1 MIGVTG
7 QSQQLQQKQQSH
19 HEAQHRSSHNNQSN
33 QHHNQPHHQHLVNH
47 RQSNANQKHNADDD
61 YLEDHGMRIGHNY
74 QAEIPQFIAYAP
86 APEYYEDEKAIRVWS
101 PHNKIPD
108 HILDEFIGKAKD
120 KFFYNMEQALG
131 MLSWHKF
138 DLNRAYADLANFVP
152 YPNEWSV
159 EDKVLFEQAYQF
171 HEKQF
176 NKIKQML
183 PDKPMASLINYY
195 YMWKKTR
202 TRASLMERQTRRF
215 AASKK
220 NAGTNENSDEG
231 SAEEDDVEE
240 DGVKAETKEAEPEAT
255 DDMGCPC
262 CRHLEEPRTVC
273 CLCQEELRNHGKN
286 TSVIIDAIFD
296 YLCEN
301 CYLAWKISGDK
312 IQSSPESGDC
322 FYSPCGDN
330 RSVRQILFTYS
341 DVVNLIEGSAE
352 QGDLMLKI
360 LDSRIQD
367 RRREIQ
373 SKKQTLSQ
381 INEKIQ
387 PIAEQIGDLNMDE
400 FKDILPEYKPTKDWN
415 AAEAQLVVQGIRRYG
430 TDFNAISDVVRT
442 KSPQSI
448 SLFWTTQSERLG
460 LKVLVDEYERTAG
473 GSAMQKKPS
482 TAEDQPN
489 DSDLGQQT

>member
-1 MIGVTG
+1 
-7 QSQQLQQKQQSH
+7 
-19 HEAQHRSSHNNQSN
+19 
-33 QHHNQPHHQHLVNH
+33 
-47 RQSNANQKHNADDD
+47 
-61 YLEDHGMRIGHNY
+61 MRIGHNY

-101 PHNKIPD
+101 PHNKIPE
-108 HILDEFIGKAKD
+108 HIIDEFIVKAKD
-120 KFFYNMEQALG
+120 KFSYNMEQALG

-220 NAGTNENSDEG
+220 NADSNENSDEE
-231 SAEEDDVEE
+231 SAEDEGAEEESAAKSEVAGADKEETGEQACSCCAGVEDPHV
-240 DGVKAETKEAEPEAT
+240 
-255 DDMGCPC
+255 
-262 CRHLEEPRTVC
+262 VC
-273 CLCQEELRNHGKN
+273 CLCQSVLRDHGKN
-286 TSVIIDAIFD
+286 NEVIIDAIFD
-296 YLCEN
+296 CFCEN
-301 CYLAWKISGDK
+301 CYVSWKASGGKISTNL
-312 IQSSPESGDC
+312 ETGDC
-322 FYSPCGDN
+322 FYTPSGDTGP
-330 RSVRQILFTYS
+330 RQILFTYS
-341 DVVNLIEGSAE
+341 DVVNLIEGPPE
-352 QGDLMLKI
+352 QGDLMLKV
-360 LDSRIQD
+360 LESRIQD
-367 RRREIQ
+367 RRRDIQ

-387 PIAEQIGDLNMDE
+387 PIADQIADLNMDE
-400 FKDILPEYKPTKDWN
+400 FKDILPEYKPVKEWTT
-415 AAEAQLVVQGIRRYG
+415 AEAQLVVQGIRRYG
-430 TDFNAISDVVRT
+430 TDFSAISDVVRT
-442 KSPQSI
+442 KSPQQI
-448 SLFWTTQSERLG
+448 TLFWSTQAERLG

-473 GSAMQKKPS
+473 SSTKPIEPRTDKEQVVS
-482 TAEDQPN
+482 SDQER
-489 DSDLGQQT
+489 QET